1 MWIYLLLS
9 AGLFMGWSLGTND
22 AANAFG
28 TAVATRV
35 VKYRTAVI
43 IIAVMVIV
51 GAFVNGDN
59 NITKLAELSNMN
71 EVTATQAQ
79 VEAAQAADAASG
91 TGEALADLRLK
102 SALKAF
108 IVFAC
113 AAITVFIMSYLKFPV
128 SANQSIVGAVIGWGL
143 CYADYSDP
151 AIFQPNISK
160 LLEFASTWLL
170 CPLGAAIISFILVY
184 ITKKFIENRLTTLG
198 SYDKIIKIGYI
209 ASGAIAAYSIGT
221 NSSASVV
228 AFYYDITESGANLLS
243 NATVAAVIG
252 AVAIAVGVLTF
263 SKRVMMTVGSSI
275 AEITQVEGFVVI
287 IAMSLTIQ
295 LLGELMGIPVST
307 SQAVVGA
314 VVGAGLVKGI
324 KNVHFGVFKNI
335 AIAWISSPTV
345 AGLLTYLVAICTK
358 SYFA

>member
-43 IIAVMVIV
+43 IIAIMVMI

-71 EVTATQAQ
+71 EVTASESAIQQALD
-79 VEAAQAADAASG
+79 ADPEG
-91 TGEALADLRLK
+91 RENALSDLRTK

-143 CYADYSDP
+143 CYANYGDP
-151 AIFQPNISK
+151 AIFQPNVQK

-170 CPLGAAIISFILVY
+170 CPLGAAVISFILVF
-184 ITKKFIENRLTTLG
+184 ITNKFIEKRLTTLAG
-198 SYDKIIKIGYI
+198 YDKVIKIGYI
-209 ASGAIAAYSIGT
+209 VAGAIAAYSIGT

-228 AFYYDITESGANLLS
+228 AFYYDITESGANLLN

-252 AVAIAVGVLTF
+252 AAAIALGVLTF

-275 AEITQVEGFVVI
+275 ADITQVEGFVVI

-324 KNVHFGVFKNI
+324 KTVHFGVFKNI